1 MTINDL
7 NNPPYPLV
15 LIFPRLPFIFTFNSL
30 KMKAKQLLFLFS
42 LLFSGLLLIPSCKEN
57 DCCTQPELS
66 YSTGVFVVNE
76 GGFGSTGTITWHNP
90 ETGETVQDVFG
101 RENDGAA
108 LGEFVQSIAFYNGKG
123 YIVVSGANKVV
134 VVDAATF
141 KFIDTIGGLAL
152 PRFFQRSLNNPN
164 VAFVSQWGADG
175 LTGSLAVIDLNN
187 NTVMNTIPT
196 GKGPEK
202 MLPLNSDVLYVANSG
217 GYGVDSTVTL
227 VSMFVAQAQNTFVLP
242 EKNPATLAL
251 NAAGKPFVLC
261 KGYFNDANSAGWL
274 GDIGPNT
281 ASIAVGKYADDLV
294 ASPDGTALYFLAEGA
309 IWSYQNGTITKL
321 LDQAAYGLTCHPATG
336 DLYCADAKD
345 FNSAG
350 EVVIYKPDGTKTGS
364 FPVGIAPGEIVIV
377 Q

>member
-1 MTINDL
+1 
-7 NNPPYPLV
+7 
-15 LIFPRLPFIFTFNSL
+15 
-30 KMKAKQLLFLFS
+30 MKAKQFLFLFS
-42 LLFSGLLLIPSCKEN
+42 ILVSGLFFITSCKED
-57 DCCTQPELS
+57 DCCSQPEIN

-90 ETGETVQDVFG
+90 QTGETVQDVFG

-108 LGEFVQSIAFYNGKG
+108 LGEFVQSIGFYNGRA
-123 YIVVSGANKVV
+123 YIVVNGANKVV

-141 KFIDTIGGLAL
+141 KFVDTIGGLAL
-152 PRFFQRSLNNPN
+152 PRFFQPSLSNPN

-175 LTGSLAVIDLNN
+175 LSGSLAVVDLNN
-187 NTVMNTIPT
+187 NTVIKTIPT
-196 GKGPEK
+196 GSGPEK
-202 MLPLNSDVLYVANSG
+202 MLTLNSDVLYVANSG

-227 VSMFVAQAQNTFVLP
+227 VSMFVEQAQGTFTVP

-261 KGYFNDANSAGWL
+261 KGYFSDANSVGWL
-274 GDIGPNT
+274 GDFVPNT
-281 ASIAVGKYADDLV
+281 LGLAVGKYADDLV
-294 ASPDGTALYFLAEGA
+294 ASPDGATLYFLSEGA
-309 IWSYQNGTITKL
+309 IWSYKNGTATKL
-321 LDQAAYGLTCHPATG
+321 LDQAAYGLSCHPSTG

-364 FPVGIAPGEIVIV
+364 FPAGIAPGEIVIV